1 LKSVDEFNAI
11 QQISAS
17 RFNTVQQVSTRRF
30 NAFQQ
35 VKTLS
40 RLTRPL
46 SRLIRPLLANAIFI
60 GWPKLAANGFG
71 NQKRTA

>member
-1 LKSVDEFNAI
+1 MALKSVDEFNAI
-11 QQISAS
+11 QHISTS

-40 RLTRPL
+40 RLTLPL
-46 SRLIRPLLANAIFI
+46 SCLTRPLLANATTI
-60 GWPKLAANGFG
+60 GWPKLVANGFG
-71 NQKRTA
+71 NQK